1 MPSSYALGKHFESFI
16 RQQVEA
22 GRYASASEVVR
33 DALRVLKDR
42 QDEREAALDA
52 LRDELKKGLAPDD
65 SCPAEEVFDRLTRKY
80 RSFSERGPE

>member
-65 SCPAEEVFDRLTRKY
+65 SYPAEEVFDRLTRKY
-80 RSFSERGPE
+80 RNFSERGPG